1 MQEEE
6 DRQSQLPGHSLIRD
20 GGRTQNLPEMR
31 AICWVR
37 VTYARLGCT
46 SIKPVHKPVD

>member
-1 MQEEE
+1 VQEEE
-6 DRQSQLPGHSLIRD
+6 DCQPQLSRHSLVRD

-31 AICWVR
+31 AICRVR

-46 SIKPVHKPVD
+46 LIEPVRKLVD